1 MKKQKTIWVWA
12 LLLCLLSFNNAHAT
26 LTAEEKQAITQIKA
40 FNTAFK
46 ALAREVTPSVVT
58 INVISKVDENERR
71 SRRISPFGFP
81 IPEEEAEP
89 ERESTG
95 SGIIM
100 TSNGYILTNHHV
112 AGKADKL
119 TVRLSDNREFDAELV
134 GSDQLTDIAVIKV
147 DATDLKPAQVGQS
160 DKVKIGEWVLAVGA
174 PLNLESTVTS
184 GIVSAIGRDINIL
197 QDQTG
202 LSIEDFIQTDAAV
215 NPGNSGGA
223 LVNLDGAVIGVNT
236 AIAST
241 GRSGGFVGYSFA
253 VPIDLAKKVMDDII
267 EYGEVKRGILG
278 VELRE
283 VTSGTAEAYGLD
295 RPKGVLIGRVILETP
310 AEKAGLKADDIILS
324 VDGQEVNRPN
334 QLQSIIGRKRPD
346 DTITLGIFRRGK
358 NRTITA
364 TLTDKIPEDMQQTT
378 SHQRPEKSKEISEIG
393 ITVQDI
399 TPELSRQAGLPKD
412 IEGVLVTDASR
423 QARRAGFIRGDVIQ
437 SVLQYP
443 IEIDIRSVKDFE
455 DALTKLKKGRSAIFH
470 VKNGGRRRPVEI
482 RIPQ

>member
-1 MKKQKTIWVWA
+1 
-12 LLLCLLSFNNAHAT
+12 
-26 LTAEEKQAITQIKA
+26 
-40 FNTAFK
+40 
-46 ALAREVTPSVVT
+46 
-58 INVISKVDENERR
+58 
-71 SRRISPFGFP
+71 
-81 IPEEEAEP
+81 
-89 ERESTG
+89 
-95 SGIIM
+95 
-100 TSNGYILTNHHV
+100 
-112 AGKADKL
+112 
-119 TVRLSDNREFDAELV
+119 
-134 GSDQLTDIAVIKV
+134 
-147 DATDLKPAQVGQS
+147 
-160 DKVKIGEWVLAVGA
+160 
-174 PLNLESTVTS
+174 
-184 GIVSAIGRDINIL
+184 
-197 QDQTG
+197 
-202 LSIEDFIQTDAAV
+202 
-215 NPGNSGGA
+215 
-223 LVNLDGAVIGVNT
+223 
-236 AIAST
+236 
-241 GRSGGFVGYSFA
+241 
-253 VPIDLAKKVMDDII
+253 MDDII